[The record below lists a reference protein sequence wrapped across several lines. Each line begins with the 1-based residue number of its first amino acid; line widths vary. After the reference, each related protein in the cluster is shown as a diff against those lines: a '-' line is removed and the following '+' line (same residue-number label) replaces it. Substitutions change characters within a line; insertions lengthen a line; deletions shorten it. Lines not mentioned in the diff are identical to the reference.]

1 MEGWLRKK
9 IWAWFTD
16 GSAWTP
22 ALPEGGWLQHHSPSR
37 GHPWRT
43 VVKKNPPSGQKFEQY
58 TWLLILPERRDDQ
71 KYEST
76 LIERHLSPVDR
87 SPKKAT
93 KIKQVK
99 MTQSWLFLLS
109 FSHFPWINTPDC
121 CKCWIISRV
130 LKMFILT
137 IFPVFFAFVE
147 KKNTGSPYFALSAD
161 VTLYLTFKHSKTL
174 EEMSKSSISVSG
186 VNLTWKCWKMP
197 ITNIFH

>member
-58 TWLLILPERRDDQ
+58 AWLLILPERRDDQ

-76 LIERHLSPVDR
+76 LIERHLSPVDQPTTR
-87 SPKKAT
+87 GKVDYTQPLPSWNRALCSLKSTHSRHWFASSKISIHKPKK
-93 KIKQVK
+93 
-99 MTQSWLFLLS
+99 FLL
-109 FSHFPWINTPDC
+109 
-121 CKCWIISRV
+121 R
-130 LKMFILT
+130 IL
-137 IFPVFFAFVE
+137 AFV
-147 KKNTGSPYFALSAD
+147 TALLMNKELILHQMKGD
-161 VTLYLTFKHSKTL
+161 NWLTFMEFTGCTMFPIVHQQ
-174 EEMSKSSISVSG
+174 
-186 VNLTWKCWKMP
+186 LTW
-197 ITNIFH
+197 